1 MKVGHGWCW
10 GTLVLLAIRV
20 YQQLRIKL
28 TRPQFL
34 PSESDVTFLDQI
46 QEAAGK
52 RDLPTKLPRPSW
64 TVLVMLQTTNGAVLP
79 RSIKL

>member
-10 GTLVLLAIRV
+10 GTLVLLAIRL

-79 RSIKL
+79 RSIQL